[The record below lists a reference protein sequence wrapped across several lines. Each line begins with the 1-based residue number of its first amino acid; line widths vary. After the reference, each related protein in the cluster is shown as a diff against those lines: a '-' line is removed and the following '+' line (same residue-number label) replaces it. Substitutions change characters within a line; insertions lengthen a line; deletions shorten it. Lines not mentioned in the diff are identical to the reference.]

1 MFLFCVAPSAADDDS
16 AHRYFVPLPRQER
29 GGSKQLNSDYLGSEG
44 TEVEDEQK
52 TTVTV
57 AHKVES
63 KSSFW
68 SDSKDWKGERE
79 RENERTLT
87 YFAYYNFLTRKL
99 KHFLN

>member
-1 MFLFCVAPSAADDDS
+1 MVFRFFQKNKKTFIWKTIRFAARLQPKTFTSAFV
-16 AHRYFVPLPRQER
+16 FVPLPRQER

-68 SDSKDWKGERE
+68 SDSKD
-79 RENERTLT
+79 
-87 YFAYYNFLTRKL
+87 
-99 KHFLN
+99 